1 MCVLMERTSKVEVF
15 PCPYCNGLYCIT
27 WILGDSLRGA
37 ALPSSGRLLEHVAHR
52 GSDY

>member
-15 PCPYCNGLYCIT
+15 PCTYLFILYN
-27 WILGDSLRGA
+27 LDFGYSLRGA
-37 ALPSSGRLLEHVAHR
+37 ALPSSGRLLEHFAHR